1 MLSRRH
7 LRIKAL
13 QALYAYFIT
22 ENLEIIIGEKNM
34 LRSTEKIY
42 GLVAYQLSFL
52 VEIVKFATNRSEE
65 AKKKFYPTE
74 DELNPNEKFLHNRFI
89 QQLSQNRDFMRKV
102 NAYKINW
109 IDEQDMVR
117 KIFLEIKESGLYEKF
132 MSSDKDSYAED
143 KIFITKIFK
152 HFIAQSESLESFY
165 EELDIYWADD
175 LDVANILVLKIIN
188 GFDETWHE
196 LQPLPELYSTEGKDD
211 PEEDKKFL
219 LQLYRKTI
227 VKSKEFEKMIDEKAS
242 NWELER
248 IALMDIILIKMA
260 LAEFI
265 EFPSIPVKVTM
276 NEYIEL
282 SKYYST
288 PKSRVFIN
296 GILDNMITDLKKEN
310 KLLKIGRGL
319 IE

>member
-219 LQLYRKTI
+219 L
-227 VKSKEFEKMIDEKAS
+227 F
-242 NWELER
+242 
-248 IALMDIILIKMA
+248 
-260 LAEFI
+260 
-265 EFPSIPVKVTM
+265 
-276 NEYIEL
+276 
-282 SKYYST
+282 
-288 PKSRVFIN
+288 
-296 GILDNMITDLKKEN
+296 
-310 KLLKIGRGL
+310 
-319 IE
+319 

>member
-22 ENLEIIIGEKNM
+22 QNLELIIGEKNM

-42 GLVAYQLSFL
+42 GLIAYQLSFL
-52 VEIVKFATNRSEE
+52 IEIVKFASVRSEE
-65 AKKKFYPTE
+65 AKKKYYPTE
-74 DELNPNEKFLHNRFI
+74 DELNPNEKFLQNLFI
-89 QQLSQNRDFMRKV
+89 RQLSENKDFLRKA

-109 IDEQDMVR
+109 IDEQEMVR
-117 KIFLEIKESGLYEKF
+117 KIFLEIKDSEDYKTYMNSGK
-132 MSSDKDSYAED
+132 SSYLED
-143 KIFITKIFK
+143 KKFIARIFK
-152 HFIAQSESLESFY
+152 AFVADSESLGSFY
-165 EELDIYWADD
+165 EEMDIYWADD
-175 LDVANILVLKIIN
+175 LDVANSLVLKIIN
-188 GFDETWHE
+188 GFKETHHE
-196 LQPLPELYSTEGKDD
+196 LEPLPELYSVEGKDD

-219 LQLYRKTI
+219 IQLYRKTI
-227 VKSKEFEKMIDEKAS
+227 VKSKEFDKIIEEKAS
-242 NWELER
+242 NWDLDR
-248 IALMDIILIKMA
+248 IAIMDIILIKMA
-260 LAEFI
+260 MAEFI

-296 GILDNMITDLKKEN
+296 GILDNMIADLKKDN
-310 KLLKIGRGL
+310 KIFKTGRGL